1 MTRNIIFPDTESSP
15 GAWMLVKETYEG
27 GGHKGED
34 QKDKPT
40 YAELAKDSKG
50 HSSLMNTW

>member
-1 MTRNIIFPDTESSP
+1 
-15 GAWMLVKETYEG
+15 MLVKETYEG